1 MCNNASNN
9 DMLLSALE
17 SLCPELAS
25 GVHTHIRCICHI
37 LNLMVKVSLEIYSFH
52 SILKSSQAILSQF
65 TVKRRKAASQDPDE
79 GMVTDSAFDSI
90 LDTDEDDEDE
100 NELDEEE
107 LEAQAKVDQDHEA
120 SDDAEIQDL
129 AKEVERD
136 IHFIVGAANAALGRS
151 ALLKVWLCFKRLC
164 YVGLHVNLWFSR
176 SQNSRNVSS
185 IIRFSGMTL
194 QHGALAPSWNQS

>member
-1 MCNNASNN
+1 MCDNASNN
-9 DMLLSALE
+9 DTLLSVLE
-17 SLCPELAS
+17 SLCPESAS
-25 GVHTHIRCICHI
+25 GVHTRIHCICHI
-37 LNLMVKVSLEIYSFH
+37 LNLVVKVSLEIYSFH

-65 TVKRRKAASQDPDE
+65 TVKWRKAASQDPDE
-79 GMVTDSAFDSI
+79 RMVTDSTFNSI

-100 NELDEEE
+100 DKLDEEE
-107 LEAQAKVDQDHEA
+107 LEAQAKVDQDCEA

-129 AKEVERD
+129 VKEVERD
-136 IHFIVGAANAALGRS
+136 ICFIVGAADAALGCS

-164 YVGLHVNLWFSR
+164 YVGLYVNLWFSR

-194 QHGALAPSWNQS
+194 QHGALVPSWNQS